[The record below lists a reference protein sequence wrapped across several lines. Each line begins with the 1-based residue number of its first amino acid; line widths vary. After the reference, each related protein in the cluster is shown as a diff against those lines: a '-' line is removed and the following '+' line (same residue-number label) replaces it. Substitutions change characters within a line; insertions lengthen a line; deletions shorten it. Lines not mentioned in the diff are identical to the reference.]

1 MKLNNE
7 VEIVAFR
14 NAIRQCKGSVW
25 LESPEGD
32 KFNLK
37 STFSQ
42 YLAIGN
48 MLNERGNQLELFCG
62 DHADEKIFYDLFN
75 KHPDML

>member
-1 MKLNNE
+1 MKLNNA
-7 VEIVAFR
+7 VEIADFK

-32 KFNLK
+32 KFDLK
-37 STFSQ
+37 SIFSQ

-48 MLNERGNQLELFCG
+48 LINDRGQTLDLYCG
-62 DHADEKIFYDLFN
+62 NKEDEKLFYELFN
-75 KHPDML
+75 KHPKML